1 MKLLGVSNGEKVI
14 ASVARYDY
22 VALGEGDQSI
32 MMDGGILNLTDNGG
46 CFRYRGK
53 LTWLEV
59 PQNLAELYNDW
70 RESRRGKYRQYG
82 IWNIEDIKILREDEA
97 PDTSS
102 FEWKAENAIW
112 GTLGINGDQPL
123 KYVMLKDCSVEHLKN
138 IKTLCEAH
146 RANGV
151 IEIVDYFLNKKCKE
165 RYDHLD
171 SRTQA

>member
-70 RESRRGKYRQYG
+70 RESRRGKWI
-82 IWNIEDIKILREDEA
+82 IWWISMALWMSQNHL
-97 PDTSS
+97 
-102 FEWKAENAIW
+102 
-112 GTLGINGDQPL
+112 
-123 KYVMLKDCSVEHLKN
+123 LKDKAS
-138 IKTLCEAH
+138 
-146 RANGV
+146 
-151 IEIVDYFLNKKCKE
+151 
-165 RYDHLD
+165 
-171 SRTQA
+171 